1 MALVVIKVWIYS
13 IDSIANNHLGEDNAQ
28 NRKVESDEQKIDCQV
43 PHDNQRSWRFPW
55 SRDCLSSEQGRVG
68 RLRETTHKV
77 SFYCFI
83 FIQIAF
89 AFLPFIFFW
98 GSRTFARIIGT
109 FRIRWSVDM
118 IKSHSP
124 SNRIWSG
131 YKKQQKIRVLSKI
144 KQNAGTPT
152 VALSRCQWQ
161 MWRRMDTRQN
171 ETTEW
176 ESWWKFWNLQIWNPD
191 EFAHFSLDQKSIF
204 MRTTLV
210 LTYLLPKSLGESPC
224 PSTIA
229 GQGGH
234 QDFHETR
241 EPPFESHI
249 SILKSN
255 NFAAH
260 VRCFSLK
267 SKLALKRP
275 YWKSRTKEKT
285 NIVLKTEDE
294 G

>member
-28 NRKVESDEQKIDCQV
+28 NRNVESDEQKIDCQV

-55 SRDCLSSEQGRVG
+55 SRNCLSSEQGRVG

-98 GSRTFARIIGT
+98 GSRTFGRIIGT

-144 KQNAGTPT
+144 KKMQARWRWLWVGANDRCGGEWTP
-152 VALSRCQWQ
+152 VK
-161 MWRRMDTRQN
+161 MRQRSEN
-171 ETTEW
+171 
-176 ESWWKFWNLQIWNPD
+176 
-191 EFAHFSLDQKSIF
+191 
-204 MRTTLV
+204 
-210 LTYLLPKSLGESPC
+210 LGEN
-224 PSTIA
+224 
-229 GQGGH
+229 
-234 QDFHETR
+234 
-241 EPPFESHI
+241 FEIYKFEIQMSLLI
-249 SILKSN
+249 SL
-255 NFAAH
+255 
-260 VRCFSLK
+260 
-267 SKLALKRP
+267 
-275 YWKSRTKEKT
+275 
-285 NIVLKTEDE
+285 
-294 G
+294 